1 MDGCKARAFDCWVS
15 FVGGHVVGLT
25 EGGGGK
31 CCPAGE
37 TAFRGSVI
45 ADAVG
50 VWVKLG
56 WGICLAGGG
65 GRTHVRGV
73 SWSVVR

>member
-25 EGGGGK
+25 EGGGGE

-37 TAFRGSVI
+37 TLDAVAFRGSNPTLPMRQLHL
-45 ADAVG
+45 VG
-50 VWVKLG
+50 LV
-56 WGICLAGGG
+56 A
-65 GRTHVRGV
+65 RT
-73 SWSVVR
+73 SVG